1 VKLSISPRVWPK
13 IAHFSPKFCSSRN
26 SKSGCEIDGTS
37 ERPQQTPDS
46 LEPASCKLSL
56 QNITS
61 TCGLITNPSRHPST
75 VRNRPYYRLCSH
87 GGFSGSCNSASK
99 LAVQRRYNMTVFL
112 CVLSGSLQG
121 IAVRPL
127 PCHYNRFQFFSA
139 LSRRYH
145 GFKSRRGRQI
155 FSVICANF
163 LRISRYND
171 GTTWFRADHAHH
183 LALSRPLVR
192 AQRLGVG
199 VQGHAGRGMPQ

>member
-1 VKLSISPRVWPK
+1 MKLSISPRVWPK

-155 FSVICANF
+155 FSATYCHLPVLGWGHFGDTSVPQGRPPAYADKRQPCFGPCALPW
-163 LRISRYND
+163 LRPGR
-171 GTTWFRADHAHH
+171 R
-183 LALSRPLVR
+183 RPT
-192 AQRLGVG
+192 
-199 VQGHAGRGMPQ
+199 